1 MTETDEQVVIVL
13 KFSGK
18 DREFVS
24 IVEHR
29 MWCYM
34 IKLQTDMMQ
43 YDSVTW

>member
-1 MTETDEQVVIVL
+1 MTESDEQVMIVL

-18 DREFVS
+18 DRGSVS
-24 IVEHR
+24 SVEHR

-34 IKLQTDMMQ
+34 TKLQTDMMQ